1 MNDITKRTPSTP
13 SASRAASFLAAAV
26 AANKAAGRGRLI
38 FALDATASRECM
50 WDTARRLQGDMFHE
64 VAAIGGLDVQL
75 VYYRDLDECRASR
88 WVSRPEQL
96 ADLMAKITCRTGIT
110 QISRVLAHAKRE
122 TKTNKVQALVFVGD
136 AMEEKLGE
144 LRDAAAELRRLGVPA
159 FMFQEGD
166 DPRVERAFREIARVT
181 HGAFARFDPNAP
193 DQLREL
199 LRGAATFA
207 VGGTDALKLSNKAGA
222 TKLLSQLK

>member
-159 FMFQEGD
+159 FMF
-166 DPRVERAFREIARVT
+166 REIARLT